1 MQCVRHPSTTSR
13 AARNRGD
20 RPARC
25 RRLAWL
31 GVAAFAVFQAGGY
44 AASAP
49 TPPPIATES
58 ADVAARLELY
68 LHLLSPEGGTVAEY
82 VAFLAQTPAWPRRQL
97 MVTRLQA
104 LMAAGLPVPGMDGA
118 CASVT
123 LTSAPALVACAGR
136 PVPAPN
142 LPARAR
148 RAWIAG
154 IDAPRDEA
162 LFLAVFGASLTADDQ
177 WARFGRQELAGRLD
191 DAARQAGRLDAGRQA
206 LAQARLALRRG
217 RADAPDMLRAL
228 PPSLSDDPVLILDQ
242 ARWFRRAGQFDDA
255 YAVWTHAGLAV
266 EQRARLPAFWAEREA
281 LAHDMLLA
289 GNDGAALA
297 LAVATDD
304 MTPAGRDEA
313 HFLTGWI
320 LLQRQHDP
328 QAAEAQFQR
337 LCDARALISRSRGFY
352 WTGRALEA
360 AGNLPA
366 ARAAWTEASHMPGTF
381 YGQMALSRLAGDTF
395 NPLLFPERSGEGV
408 RDLLRQQAGPVWTRA
423 DMARFEGSDLIQAA
437 RLLAAR
443 QDMGHARDF
452 ILLQDARTDTPAG
465 HALAAMLA
473 LRLGMPDVAVAIA
486 RRAGREGI
494 ALLQSGWPSPTFPDP
509 FLPPSGDTLPP
520 GFVMAVIR
528 QESGFDPAIVSP
540 AGAYGL
546 MQLLP
551 GAARD
556 VTRQTRMAGGPVTGA
571 TLIDPVLNMRIGTA
585 YLSRLMQKFGGAIP
599 YVLAAYNAGPH
610 RADQW
615 LAQLGDPAK
624 GNPTG
629 GTPTSDAM
637 LDWIESIPFAETR
650 GYIQRVEE
658 SMAIYQAMA
667 SNPRPEATP

>member
-1 MQCVRHPSTTSR
+1 MQRVRHLPATSR
-13 AARNRGD
+13 TVRSPTD
-20 RPARC
+20 RSGRY

-31 GVAAFAVFQAGGY
+31 GVAIFATFHAGGH
-44 AASAP
+44 AAPAAP
-49 TPPPIATES
+49 PPPIAVEG
-58 ADVAARLELY
+58 ADVEARVEMY
-68 LHLLSPEGGTVAEY
+68 LRLLSPEGGTVAEY
-82 VAFLAQTPAWPRRQL
+82 VAFLARTPAWPRRPV
-97 MVTRLQA
+97 MMARLQA
-104 LMAAGLPVPGMDGA
+104 LMGAGLPVPGMDDA

-123 LTSAPALVACAGR
+123 LTSAPALVACANR
-136 PVPAPN
+136 PAPPPD
-142 LPARAR
+142 LPVRAR

-154 IDAPRDEA
+154 IDSPRDEA
-162 LFLAVFGASLTADDQ
+162 IFLAAFGASVTADDQ

-228 PPSLSDDPVLILDQ
+228 PPGLSGDPVLILDQ
-242 ARWFRRAGQFDDA
+242 ARWLRRAGQFDEA
-255 YAVWTHAGLAV
+255 YAVWTRAGLAA
-266 EQRARLPAFWAEREA
+266 EQRVHLPAFWAEREA

-289 GNDGAALA
+289 GNDDAALA
-297 LAVATDD
+297 LASATDD
-304 MTPAGRDEA
+304 MPPASRDEA
-313 HFLTGWI
+313 RFLTGWI

-328 QAAEAQFQR
+328 QAAKAQFQR

-360 AGNLPA
+360 AGDLPA
-366 ARAAWTEASHMPGTF
+366 ARAAWTEATRMPGTF
-381 YGQMALSRLAGDTF
+381 YGQMALSRLAGDTAS
-395 NPLLFPERSGEGV
+395 PLLFPERSGERV

-437 RLLAAR
+437 RLAAR
-443 QDMGHARDF
+443 QDVGHARDF

-473 LRLGMPDVAVAIA
+473 LRLGMPDVAVAVA

-494 ALLQSGWPSPTFPDP
+494 ALLRSGWPSPVFPDP
-509 FLPPSGDTLPP
+509 LLPPAGDTLPP

-551 GAARD
+551 AAARD
-556 VTRQTRMAGGPVTGA
+556 VTRQTRMASGPVTGA
-571 TLIDPVLNMRIGTA
+571 TLVDPVLNMRIGTA
-585 YLSRLMQKFGGAIP
+585 YLSRLMRKFGGAIP

-610 RADQW
+610 RADEW
-615 LAQLGDPAK
+615 LAQLGDP
-624 GNPTG
+624 TR

-658 SMAIYQAMA
+658 NMAIYQAMA
-667 SNPRPEATP
+667 SDSRPEATP